1 MELNHNELITLVPH
15 EMFGERQT
23 INESLDY
30 AEIIAKSSESY
41 LHSITPWFVLFNTIA
56 KNYYLIPKSLVEDEK
71 S

>member
-1 MELNHNELITLVPH
+1 MELNHNELLTLVPH

-23 INESLDY
+23 IKESLDY

-41 LHSITPWFVLFNTIA
+41 LHAITPWFVLYNTIA